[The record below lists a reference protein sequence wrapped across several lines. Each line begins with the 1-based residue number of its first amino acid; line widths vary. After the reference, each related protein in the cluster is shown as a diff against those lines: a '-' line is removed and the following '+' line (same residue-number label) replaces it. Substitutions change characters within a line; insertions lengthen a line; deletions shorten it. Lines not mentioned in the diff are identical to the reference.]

1 MRWREQK
8 SGFRVKTRHG
18 CAVILVEF
26 PHNKKLDFLQ
36 RIVCFLICLLMLF
49 SFVGCDS
56 DTTPV
61 LSGSYYAVGDYEEM
75 LTLYLS
81 LDTDNNEFRFGAG
94 SVVSY
99 VEYGSYKIADGK
111 IIATSQSTTFK
122 FEIKDKNTLVLI
134 DNGDNDY
141 FKIPV
146 NTQFIYS
153 EDLK

>member
-1 MRWREQK
+1 MKR
-8 SGFRVKTRHG
+8 
-18 CAVILVEF
+18 IL
-26 PHNKKLDFLQ
+26 
-36 RIVCFLICLLMLF
+36 CFLICLLMLF

-61 LSGSYYAVGDYEEM
+61 LSGNYYAVGDYDEM
-75 LTLYLS
+75 LTPYLCLDVNENTFS
-81 LDTDNNEFRFGAG
+81 LGAG

-99 VEYGSYKIADGK
+99 QEYGSYKIADGK
-111 IIATSQSTTFK
+111 IIATSQRTTFK
-122 FEIKDKNTLVLI
+122 FEVKDKNTLVLI

>member
-1 MRWREQK
+1 MK
-8 SGFRVKTRHG
+8 
-18 CAVILVEF
+18 
-26 PHNKKLDFLQ
+26 
-36 RIVCFLICLLMLF
+36 RIFCSLVCFLILF
-49 SFVGCDS
+49 SIAGCNS
-56 DTTPV
+56 DTCAV
-61 LSGSYYAVGDYEEM
+61 RYGNYYAVGDYEEM
-75 LTLYLS
+75 LTPYLS

-99 VEYGSYKIADGK
+99 QEYGSYKIADGK

-146 NTQFIYS
+146 NTQFIFS